1 MKSKIFTK
9 IAKNIQVTI
18 LAIAI
23 IVSSIQFS
31 GVTEVKADDAT
42 FEASISGFPES
53 YKPYLRQLHATY
65 PNWTFQPFNT
75 GIDFG
80 TAVDNE
86 ASNDRSL
93 THTNYSEFLQSNA
106 SGDYNTA
113 TGKYIAKDGST
124 WVTASKNA
132 VAYFMDP
139 RNFLNDTYVFMFENL
154 AYDAANQTQAGVE
167 AILTGSFMAN
177 TNIAYLDANGT
188 YIPTAESY
196 SSKILQAAQTSGA
209 SAYYIAS
216 KILQEVGSGRNGI
229 YAGMGASGSVSG
241 NYSTSYKGIYNFYN
255 IGASTSSQ
263 PILNG
268 LKWASNAKNGYGT
281 PWNTPGASIIGGA
294 QYIAE
299 KYINV
304 GQNTTYLQKFNVTAK
319 NTYKHQYMTNIFGCA
334 SETGTTAK
342 AYDTLG
348 IKSNQRHFII
358 PVYNNMPGDNT
369 TVTMGKS
376 GDKTGVI
383 TSNVNLRQG
392 PSTGYSSLTKLS
404 KDDVV
409 TIKENVLTDR
419 NYSVS
424 WLSNPYWTK
433 VDVVKNGVSYT
444 GYVSTE
450 YVTPEVE
457 NNLITGTT
465 VSVKATTSNPNEKV
479 IYRSD
484 NPAVATVDDAGNIT
498 AVGDGTTT
506 IRAFAVSGNFATYTI
521 QVFTKGCVLDKTKA
535 TIGVGKK
542 VKLNATVYPTDAP
555 DKTVT
560 WTSSNT
566 SVAKVSKTGKVTGVG
581 VGNATISATATAIGG
596 AVGTCKIKVIRP
608 VTGVKLNKTKK
619 TLRVGNTYTLKAT
632 VIPEDATNKNV
643 KWKSDNTA
651 VAKVKK
657 GVVTAVAPGT
667 ATITVTTNN
676 GKKTATALITVIS
689 GQIGF
694 KSVASYNQNTIK
706 LTWNA
711 ATNVSGYI
719 IYRRNSAG
727 KYKKIA
733 KLSAS
738 VTSYKDKKLVTGNTY
753 SYKIRTYTVSGGKT
767 HKSSFSAAASAK
779 VVPKRVKFVSAMAL
793 QGNSAV
799 VRWKRDKWVT
809 GYQVY
814 KKSNIQLKYRRV
826 RTTKKNTVVK
836 FTDGKAVSG
845 YTYYYKVRSYKVVY
859 GKKVYGKYS
868 KVVSLSK

>member
-1 MKSKIFTK
+1 MKSKIFIK

-31 GVTEVKADDAT
+31 GVTEVKADDAA

-106 SGDYNTA
+106 SGDYNIA

-216 KILQEVGSGRNGI
+216 KILQEVGSGRNGT

-281 PWNTPGASIIGGA
+281 PWNTPGTSIIGGA

-342 AYDTLG
+342 AYDT
-348 IKSNQRHFII
+348 
-358 PVYNNMPGDNT
+358 
-369 TVTMGKS
+369 
-376 GDKTGVI
+376 
-383 TSNVNLRQG
+383 
-392 PSTGYSSLTKLS
+392 
-404 KDDVV
+404 
-409 TIKENVLTDR
+409 
-419 NYSVS
+419 
-424 WLSNPYWTK
+424 
-433 VDVVKNGVSYT
+433 
-444 GYVSTE
+444 
-450 YVTPEVE
+450 
-457 NNLITGTT
+457 
-465 VSVKATTSNPNEKV
+465 
-479 IYRSD
+479 
-484 NPAVATVDDAGNIT
+484 
-498 AVGDGTTT
+498 
-506 IRAFAVSGNFATYTI
+506 
-521 QVFTKGCVLDKTKA
+521 
-535 TIGVGKK
+535 
-542 VKLNATVYPTDAP
+542 
-555 DKTVT
+555 
-560 WTSSNT
+560 
-566 SVAKVSKTGKVTGVG
+566 
-581 VGNATISATATAIGG
+581 
-596 AVGTCKIKVIRP
+596 
-608 VTGVKLNKTKK
+608 
-619 TLRVGNTYTLKAT
+619 
-632 VIPEDATNKNV
+632 
-643 KWKSDNTA
+643 
-651 VAKVKK
+651 
-657 GVVTAVAPGT
+657 
-667 ATITVTTNN
+667 
-676 GKKTATALITVIS
+676 
-689 GQIGF
+689 
-694 KSVASYNQNTIK
+694 
-706 LTWNA
+706 
-711 ATNVSGYI
+711 
-719 IYRRNSAG
+719 
-727 KYKKIA
+727 
-733 KLSAS
+733 
-738 VTSYKDKKLVTGNTY
+738 
-753 SYKIRTYTVSGGKT
+753 
-767 HKSSFSAAASAK
+767 
-779 VVPKRVKFVSAMAL
+779 
-793 QGNSAV
+793 
-799 VRWKRDKWVT
+799 
-809 GYQVY
+809 
-814 KKSNIQLKYRRV
+814 
-826 RTTKKNTVVK
+826 
-836 FTDGKAVSG
+836 
-845 YTYYYKVRSYKVVY
+845 
-859 GKKVYGKYS
+859 
-868 KVVSLSK
+868 